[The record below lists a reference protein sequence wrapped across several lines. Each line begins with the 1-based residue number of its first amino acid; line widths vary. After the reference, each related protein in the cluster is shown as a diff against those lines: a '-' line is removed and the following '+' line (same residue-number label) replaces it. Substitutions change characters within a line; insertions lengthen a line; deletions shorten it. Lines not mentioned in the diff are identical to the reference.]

1 MELVREAKVIT
12 PPEIDYAGR
21 GIVMHA
27 DIPYD
32 ARYPR
37 CLMNVMV
44 PAAGDGPF
52 PVIVWIHGGGWNSE
66 DLTRK
71 YMPSEFLAEMN
82 EDGYVVASIDYRL
95 SMDAPFP
102 AHIEDCKAAIRF
114 LRAHAAEYKIDKE
127 NFSVIGE
134 SAGGHL
140 SALVAMSRDDEF
152 IDEVFPEESS
162 AVKSAV
168 VWYGP
173 ADMRS
178 RGTDDGPLSLLFA
191 YEDADVRR
199 QMQVL
204 ASPVLYAARKN
215 PPLLL
220 MHGNRDGLVP
230 IENSCAMY
238 DALKAF
244 GNDVEFIVVDGQWH
258 GFFDGQE
265 YYDAIHKFFDRTLR

>member
-1 MELVREAKVIT
+1 
-12 PPEIDYAGR
+12 
-21 GIVMHA
+21 
-27 DIPYD
+27 
-32 ARYPR
+32 
-37 CLMNVMV
+37 
-44 PAAGDGPF
+44 
-52 PVIVWIHGGGWNSE
+52 
-66 DLTRK
+66 
-71 YMPSEFLAEMN
+71 MPSEFLAEMN

-140 SALVAMSRDDEF
+140 SALAAMSRDDEF

-178 RGTDDGPLSLLFA
+178 RGT
-191 YEDADVRR
+191 
-199 QMQVL
+199 
-204 ASPVLYAARKN
+204 
-215 PPLLL
+215 
-220 MHGNRDGLVP
+220 
-230 IENSCAMY
+230 
-238 DALKAF
+238 AF
-244 GNDVEFIVVDGQWH
+244 GSSEIADYLYSNNIDQDDSYFKPCTNLN
-258 GFFDGQE
+258 
-265 YYDAIHKFFDRTLR
+265 AIIYLIHLLADCLNRLKDKRAQDCINIINSLTTK